1 MGEKL
6 MDTERICLLII
17 DMQYDFLDASS
28 PLFVRGGPSIISNIE
43 KILNYF
49 RENNQLVI
57 FVKRLHRSDGS
68 DVDKQRTALFR
79 NTGGFLVEGS
89 RGAEI
94 IDQLKPLPSEI
105 VITKKRWS
113 AFFHTELDL
122 MLRREKIENLIICGI
137 QTPNCI
143 RTTFTDAISL
153 DYNVIVLEDGTA
165 SNTINVQKSNL
176 FDMENIG
183 AKILRTD
190 EAINLLKYQI

>member
-1 MGEKL
+1 VNIRR
-6 MDTERICLLII
+6 TCLIII
-17 DMQYDFLDASS
+17 DMQYDFLDKSS
-28 PLFVRGGPSIISNIE
+28 PLFVKGGPSIISNIE

-68 DVDKQRTALFR
+68 DVDKTRIELFQR
-79 NTGGFLVEGS
+79 TGGFLVEGT

-94 IDQLKPLPSEI
+94 VEAIKPLPSEAV
-105 VITKKRWS
+105 VIKKRWS

-122 MLRREKIENLIICGI
+122 MLRREKIKDLIICGI

-143 RTTFTDAISL
+143 RATFTDAISL
-153 DYNVIVLEDGTA
+153 DYNVIVLEDGTGS
-165 SNTINVQKSNL
+165 SNLEIQKSNL
-176 FDMENIG
+176 LDMENMG

-190 EAINLLKYQI
+190 EVINLLKYQI

>member
-6 MDTERICLLII
+6 MDTERTCLLII
-17 DMQYDFLDASS
+17 DIQYDFLDASS

-68 DVDKQRTALFR
+68 DVDKTRIELFQR
-79 NTGGFLVEGS
+79 TGGFLIGGT

-94 IDQLKPLPSEI
+94 VEAIKPLPSEAV
-105 VITKKRWS
+105 VIKKRWS

-122 MLRREKIENLIICGI
+122 MLRREKIKDLIICGI

-143 RTTFTDAISL
+143 RATFTDAISL
-153 DYNVIVLEDGTA
+153 DYDVIVLEDGTA
-165 SNTINVQKSNL
+165 SSNLEIQKSNL
-176 FDMENIG
+176 LDMENIG

-190 EAINLLKYQI
+190 EVINLLKYQI

>member
-1 MGEKL
+1 MNIRR
-6 MDTERICLLII
+6 TCLIII
-17 DMQYDFLDASS
+17 DMQYDFLDKSS
-28 PLFVRGGPSIISNIE
+28 PLFVKGGPSIISNIE

-68 DVDKQRTALFR
+68 DVDKTRIELFQR
-79 NTGGFLVEGS
+79 TGGFLVEGT

-94 IDQLKPLPSEI
+94 VEAIKPLPSEAV
-105 VITKKRWS
+105 VIKKRWS

-122 MLRREKIENLIICGI
+122 MLRREKIKDLIICGI

-143 RTTFTDAISL
+143 RATFTDAISL
-153 DYNVIVLEDGTA
+153 DYNVIVLEDGTGS
-165 SNTINVQKSNL
+165 SNLEIQKSNL
-176 FDMENIG
+176 LDMENMG

-190 EAINLLKYQI
+190 EVINLLKYQI